1 MKVMKKG
8 RLLHCFHHH
17 WLRKSFVTGLFSL
30 FMSMSISA
38 HAHWLIEAESPST
51 RVLLR
56 NDTLDITAPQGLSLW
71 WDQPMKAPCII
82 QYQACVVLEN
92 DPFDRL
98 SDLNCFWMASL
109 PSTPLA
115 SSVAPPSRLSSAH
128 PVPSVAPLSLP
139 SSAPPVQYVAT
150 ESQLPPPPQQPLT
163 SPLPSISQRKGR
175 FVQSYRLQCYYL
187 GYGGNYNTTTRFRR
201 YQGDTLA
208 VTDPSRRPPI
218 LKEYTDSAHLLK
230 PNHWYD
236 IRIEVHSDG
245 RTRFYIDDELL
256 VDYHD
261 PSPLLHGWF
270 AFRTTW
276 SHIRL
281 TAFRVTH

>member
-17 WLRKSFVTGLFSL
+17 WLRKSFVIGLFSL
-30 FMSMSISA
+30 FMSMSFSA

-92 DPFDRL
+92 GPFDRL

-115 SSVAPPSRLSSAH
+115 SSVAPLSRF
-128 PVPSVAPLSLP
+128 